1 MTLFRQT
8 MLDGYTLT
16 KDQAHYNSR
25 YKYIMDENGE
35 AHLVQHIISKYPC
48 FNPDHAEPCESW
60 AREQRRERDSQFF
73 WDFVRGINETENMTE
88 AMFARL
94 EIDEKIKLA
103 TNQARARSRAKAA
116 VFDLA
121 LCNFDFQW
129 FVTWTLNGEKFS
141 RYDYK
146 SAVKNLGQWLDNRVR
161 RNGLKYLIVPELHKD
176 GALHFHGFV
185 NDVISVVPSG
195 TFIRPDGG
203 KPVKLATLRRQHLD
217 PADCREVF
225 NLRDW
230 QNGYTTAIRLYG
242 ERVHSA
248 AYISKY
254 ITKTTEKVGGRY
266 YLSGGDL
273 LRPMYVYARENFP
286 EDCPPEQMFD
296 IPGNSFAIKS
306 FKF

>member
-1 MTLFRQT
+1 

-16 KDQAHYNSR
+16 KDQAYYNAR
-25 YKYIMDENGE
+25 YKYIMDEQGE
-35 AHLVQHIISKYPC
+35 AHLVQHIIAQYPC
-48 FNPDHAEPCESW
+48 FNPDHVEPCESF
-60 AREQRRERDSQFF
+60 AREIARERRAEKGRKLLREYHELED
-73 WDFVRGINETENMTE
+73 MTE
-88 AMFARL
+88 ALFARL
-94 EIDEKIKLA
+94 ELADEQRNAL
-103 TNQARARSRAKAA
+103 NQARARARAKSA

-121 LCNFDFQW
+121 LCNFDFCW

-161 RNGLKYLIVPELHKD
+161 RKGLKYLIVPELHKD

-185 NDVISVVPSG
+185 NDKISVVPSG
-195 TFIRPDGG
+195 TYIRPDGG
-203 KPVKLATLRRQHLD
+203 KPVKLATLKRQHLE

-225 NLRDW
+225 NLSDW

-242 ERVHSA
+242 ERVHSS

-273 LRPMYVYARENFP
+273 LRPMYLYARENFP
-286 EDCPPEQMFD
+286 EDLPPEQMFD
-296 IPGNSFAIKS
+296 IPGNTFAIS
-306 FKF
+306 SHRF